1 LRRDEEGLTKTG
13 AAGESTTIAGALG
26 AGARALDGAGVPE
39 ARREAGSLLSH
50 VLGRDRAF
58 LLTHDDERLTPEQLS
73 AFARAVERR
82 AAGEPLQY
90 IRGAQEFYNLDFEV
104 TPDVLIPRP
113 ETELLVEAALEL
125 LGALPAPL
133 FCDVGTGSGCVAVS
147 ILHELTRARGVALDI
162 SPAAL
167 EVARRNAARHNVADR
182 LELLVSDCFDA
193 LAARPSATPG
203 FDLVASNPP
212 YVAEDALAGL
222 QREVRDHEP
231 RVALTPGGDGLAV
244 IRRLVN
250 ESPRLLK
257 TGGHLLLEIGYDQHE
272 RVASLVDPRRWA
284 LLDIR
289 PDLQGIPR
297 LVALR
302 LRG

>member
-1 LRRDEEGLTKTG
+1 LKRNEERLMSGPANEESPTIAEALG
-13 AAGESTTIAGALG
+13 AAG
-26 AGARALDGAGVPE
+26 RALARAGVPE
-39 ARREAGSLLSH
+39 ARREAGSLLSI

-58 LLTHDDERLTPEQLS
+58 LLTHDDERLSPEQFS
-73 AFARAVERR
+73 VFARVVERR
-82 AAGEPLQY
+82 ASGEPLQY
-90 IRGAQEFYNLDFEV
+90 IRGSQEFYGLDFAV

-113 ETELLVEAALEL
+113 EAELLVETALEL
-125 LGALPAPL
+125 LRKEAAPL

-147 ILHELTRARGVALDI
+147 ILHELPQARAVALDI
-162 SPAAL
+162 STAAL
-167 EVARRNAARHNVADR
+167 AVARRNASRHCVADR

-193 LAARPSATPG
+193 LAARSPATQG
-203 FDLVASNPP
+203 FDLIASNPP
-212 YVAEDALAGL
+212 YVAEEALAGL

-244 IRRLVN
+244 IRRLVT
-250 ESPRLLK
+250 ESPRFLK
-257 TGGHLLLEIGYDQHE
+257 PKGHLLMEIGYDQHE
-272 RVASLVDPRRWA
+272 RVASLLDPNLWT

-302 LRG
+302 LRQ